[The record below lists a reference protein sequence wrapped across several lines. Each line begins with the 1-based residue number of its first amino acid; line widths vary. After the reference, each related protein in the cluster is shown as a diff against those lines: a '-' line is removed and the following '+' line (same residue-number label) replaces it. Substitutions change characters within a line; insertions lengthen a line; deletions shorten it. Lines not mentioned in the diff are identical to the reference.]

1 MVAPRTRAA
10 ELIYEPDKK
19 ITCNMSESRG
29 MDIDRILSIIL
40 IIAIILAIAMTVYVI
55 VTPKQGEKFTEFYIL
70 GPEGM
75 ADDYPTDMAVGDE
88 GEVIIGV
95 VNHEYASITYL
106 LEVKLNETV
115 IGGAEICLEHGVTW
129 EQPFF
134 FEATEKGED
143 QKVEFLLYRDHN
155 ESDETGE
162 AYRSLY
168 LWVDVG

>member
-1 MVAPRTRAA
+1 M
-10 ELIYEPDKK
+10 
-19 ITCNMSESRG
+19 
-29 MDIDRILSIIL
+29 LSIVL

-75 ADDYPTDMAVGDE
+75 ADDYPTDLAVGEE

-95 VNHEYASITYL
+95 VNHEYARTTYW

-115 IGGAEICLEHGVTW
+115 IGRDELHLEHGVIW
-129 EQPFF
+129 EGTFF

-143 QKVEFLLYRDHN
+143 QKVEFLLYRDQDHN

-162 AYRSLY
+162 AYRSLH

>member
-1 MVAPRTRAA
+1 
-10 ELIYEPDKK
+10 
-19 ITCNMSESRG
+19 

-40 IIAIILAIAMTVYVI
+40 VIAIILAIAMTVYVI

-75 ADDYPTDMAVGDE
+75 ADDYPTDLAVGE
-88 GEVIIGV
+88 VGEVIIGV

-115 IGGAEICLEHGVTW
+115 IGGDELHLEHNETW
-129 EQPFF
+129 EEPFF
-134 FEATEKGED
+134 FKADEKGED
-143 QKVEFLLYRDHN
+143 QKVEFLLYRDQDHN
-155 ESDETGE
+155 ESDETWE
-162 AYRSLY
+162 PYRSLH